1 MLDFDLAQLYEVET
15 RVLNQAIKRNLQS
28 FPKDF
33 MFRLTAKEWKNMM
46 SQIVIPS
53 DLNNKQKNSSQFV
66 MSSIKHR
73 GANYLPYAFT
83 EHGVSMAASVLKS
96 TKARKMN
103 IAIVRAFIVLK
114 KFVVQNHSAIDLL
127 KELKQRIDEHDV
139 QLKHIYDT
147 LENLLDEKEEEK
159 AKQISWQERKRIGF
173 K

>member
-1 MLDFDLAQLYEVET
+1 
-15 RVLNQAIKRNLQS
+15 
-28 FPKDF
+28 
-33 MFRLTAKEWKNMM
+33 
-46 SQIVIPS
+46 
-53 DLNNKQKNSSQFV
+53 
-66 MSSIKHR
+66 
-73 GANYLPYAFT
+73 
-83 EHGVSMAASVLKS
+83 MAASVLKS